1 MQHVFKVRLISEDEV
16 HEIVNEIR
24 RLNGDENLH
33 EEEDMVN
40 DGVDGNEIELED
52 ENKIEDGN
60 ESEEEPEDVD

>member
-1 MQHVFKVRLISEDEV
+1 VRLISEDEV

-24 RLNGDENLH
+24 RLNGDKNLH